1 MKLRIEPLK
10 GKIDLE
16 PSVLSVGEVLAGKD
30 PPNVEPLSKLV
41 SLTGRASEGLADVTE
56 KPGIVEMDLSILDG
70 LSGNATVIGDLK
82 GSSGSDA
89 PSSARND
96 VSSAK

>member
-1 MKLRIEPLK
+1 MRIKPLK
-10 GKIDLE
+10 GKINLE
-16 PSVLSVGEVLAGKD
+16 PSILSVDEVLAGKD
-30 PPNVEPLSKLV
+30 LPNVKPLSKLIA
-41 SLTGRASEGLADVTE
+41 LTGRASEGLADVTE
-56 KPGIVEMDLSILDG
+56 KPGIVEMDLSILDD
-70 LSGNATVIGDLK
+70 LSGNATVSGDLK